1 MDILKKSVG
10 LGHFL
15 EYLAEI
21 KSKYL
26 LDFWLEAETLHMV
39 LETNYSRK
47 SPTIRRRLSRSK
59 SLSNTS
65 KKDSTKTEETIKK
78 TDSSNQNDINKSL
91 GEIENKDK
99 EALPVSNQDTANRKI
114 STPSD
119 SNFESKNTFDEPLN
133 RKPLTL
139 RTYEEFKTRSKS
151 RSKFFFFVLLGRKKS
166 YTRLLS
172 LSFDLI
178 QN

>member
-39 LETNYSRK
+39 LETSYTRK
-47 SPTIRRRLSRSK
+47 SPTIRRRLSRTK
-59 SLSNTS
+59 SLSNSS
-65 KKDSTKTEETIKK
+65 KRDLTKTEENTVK
-78 TDSSNQNDINKSL
+78 TDLSKQNDINKSF

-99 EALPVSNQDTANRKI
+99 ETLLVSNQDTANEKM
-114 STPSD
+114 TTLQG
-119 SNFESKNTFDEPLN
+119 SNCESKNTFEEPLN

-151 RSKFFFFVLLGRKKS
+151 RSIF
-166 YTRLLS
+166 
-172 LSFDLI
+172 LSFFSCLELVFRF
-178 QN
+178 Q